1 MRARILIRPKA
12 QGDLDE
18 TADYIGRENPDAA
31 LRFLT
36 AAEATFKQLLDTPG
50 LGRIREYL
58 DLRLAGL
65 RSWRIR
71 GFENWLVFYRPAD
84 GGIEVVRV
92 LNGARDLGPLF
103 AEDEA

>member
-1 MRARILIRPKA
+1 MSARIIIRPKA
-12 QGDLDE
+12 EADLDE
-18 TADYIGRENPDAA
+18 TAEYIGRENPEAA
-31 LRFLT
+31 ARFLT
-36 AAEATFKQLLDTPG
+36 TAEETFKQLLATPG
-50 LGRIREYL
+50 LGRLREYL
-58 DLRLAGL
+58 DPRLTGL

-92 LNGARDLGPLF
+92 LHGARDLGPLF